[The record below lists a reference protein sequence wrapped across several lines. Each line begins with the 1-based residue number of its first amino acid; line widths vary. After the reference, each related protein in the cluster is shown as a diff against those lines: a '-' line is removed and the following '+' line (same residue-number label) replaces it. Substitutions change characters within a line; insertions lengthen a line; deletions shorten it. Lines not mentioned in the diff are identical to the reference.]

1 MRFTNIFEFNKIII
15 TIVIIIIINIFVV
28 ITLRDEF

>member
-28 ITLRDEF
+28 ITVRDEF